1 MEIKDLKK
9 IYRFKL
15 KEYIKHN
22 KLYYQKSHPKISD
35 SEFDDLKNEI
45 IELEKKHKFLKIKTH
60 QVTTLDISLQNHS
73 ISINTEYLCYHFRT
87 HLMRMI

>member
-22 KLYYQKSHPKISD
+22 KLYYQKSRPKISD

-45 IELEKKHKFLKIKTH
+45 IELEKKHKFLKNK
-60 QVTTLDISLQNHS
+60 TLDISLQNHS